1 MSKKFYKTTI
11 ELGVFNYKELVVYA
25 SSPQDAIDQIKSGGY
40 RFSLYG
46 ENVSDI
52 SDILYNL
59 PEGKLFT
66 FFDVLPVEAVVTV
79 NTFIF
84 FCCCIKA
91 GKPGIPLKLTFTIK
105 FSFSDDTFPPTINP
119 KNES

>member
-11 ELGVFNYKELVVYA
+11 DLGVFNYKELVVYA

-52 SDILYNL
+52 SDTLHGY
-59 PEGKLFT
+59 
-66 FFDVLPVEAVVTV
+66 
-79 NTFIF
+79 
-84 FCCCIKA
+84 IKSKVIT
-91 GKPGIPLKLTFTIK
+91 GEWVMIGDKPWGW
-105 FSFSDDTFPPTINP
+105 
-119 KNES
+119 